1 MKREERDARRRN
13 FPARRHTA
21 KIAPLRQ
28 KPAGRGAG
36 DVTGGRGIKCRLPLQ
51 SPIVKQSQKD
61 AFFSSGATK
70 RKQTQNKP
78 SYCKTT
84 TLPDADPP
92 EQNSTTQKRTAAPSA
107 NGNGRD
113 KKDSKTEVYLT
124 APEKATSRRVRIQQ
138 LIRDAHDSGKVSDP
152 AAATARA
159 MADFVLDD
167 YAEPVCTAPVCMI
180 AMKRGKSERSIL
192 RHVRE
197 LERAGLVIDTTS
209 GNGLRGVSA
218 RGQIALGISFAPGL
232 SIEDELRAGRNAKR
246 DEIGLVI
253 KLRKMISALRAHL
266 VELAD
271 VGVQEWLATL
281 PRRYN
286 SLSAEELKTL
296 EAECMRYLQA
306 MIDARRDT
314 HAGTAPA
321 DATKMSDGPDRN
333 VRPITNTDENKNEDC
348 TRHKRHERSAEEP
361 AATGHN
367 TLTIDKVM
375 PALSD
380 EWREMLEVYFQN
392 GISIERAFAYV
403 AEQMFCAS
411 GGSARAWQIAQDRI
425 RNPILLACLVLIAE
439 KTPPRSPDKWL
450 VAMASRAKA
459 GRVNWISP
467 LKGLARMRVRLNT
480 MMAHE

>member
-1 MKREERDARRRN
+1 M
-13 FPARRHTA
+13 
-21 KIAPLRQ
+21 
-28 KPAGRGAG
+28 
-36 DVTGGRGIKCRLPLQ
+36 
-51 SPIVKQSQKD
+51 
-61 AFFSSGATK
+61 
-70 RKQTQNKP
+70 
-78 SYCKTT
+78 
-84 TLPDADPP
+84 
-92 EQNSTTQKRTAAPSA
+92 
-107 NGNGRD
+107 
-113 KKDSKTEVYLT
+113 T

-180 AMKRGKSERSIL
+180 AMKRGKSERTIL

-209 GNGLRGVSA
+209 GNGMRGGSA

-232 SIEDELRAGRNAKR
+232 SIEDELRAERNAKR

-281 PRRYN
+281 PRRYD

-306 MIDARRDT
+306 MIDARQDA
-314 HAGTAPA
+314 HAALASA

-333 VRPITNTDENKNEDC
+333 VRPITNTNENENEVSC
-348 TRHKRHERSAEEP
+348 TRRKRYERSAEEP
-361 AATGHN
+361 AATEHN

-380 EWREMLEVYFQN
+380 EWRQMLEAYHQN

-403 AEQMFCAS
+403 AEQMFYAS

-450 VAMASRAKA
+450 VAMASRAEA
-459 GRVNWISP
+459 RRVNWISP